1 LKIADFL
8 KYLLPT
14 KPEGHTV
21 KVCTSSIAVNQTVCF
36 EVVFTLLLSS

>member
-14 KPEGHTV
+14 KPEGHRV
-21 KVCTSSIAVNQTVCF
+21 NVCSIAVTQNVYF
-36 EVVFTLLLSS
+36 EAVFTLLLSKV